1 MHAPDPQRPPGLVHV
16 VNTLGSG
23 GVARVAYELLARLP
37 GGYRRHLYCLARRAD
52 RAGGVQAQVKR
63 LTEAGVTIRVPSAD
77 DKATATRELAGWL
90 RHDDIDLVHT
100 HSFKPNRYARPV
112 ALDADLVTVAHFHNH
127 YDDKWSNP
135 AVLDAELRLATRTDS
150 FLACSASVR
159 DHVVDRLG
167 LDPERVK
174 VIRNGVDV
182 ARFAGGDGRRVRADL
197 DIPPQA
203 PLVGTVGRMSRQ
215 KAQDDFLRA
224 ARLVA
229 TSYPQAV
236 FAVVGGADDR
246 EVERE
251 LRELASALGL
261 DSRVRFAGF
270 CDDLADVYAA
280 LDVFVLTSRWEGLP
294 LVLAEAMAAAVP
306 VVATTVG
313 SIPEV
318 VGGAGLLVPV
328 GDAARVASAV
338 CELLSH
344 PDRARQMAGRGRAQ
358 AARMGWV
365 APAADLADHYAE
377 LLGHPA
383 VPS

>member
-1 MHAPDPQRPPGLVHV
+1 
-16 VNTLGSG
+16 
-23 GVARVAYELLARLP
+23 
-37 GGYRRHLYCLARRAD
+37 
-52 RAGGVQAQVKR
+52 
-63 LTEAGVTIRVPSAD
+63 
-77 DKATATRELAGWL
+77 
-90 RHDDIDLVHT
+90 
-100 HSFKPNRYARPV
+100 
-112 ALDADLVTVAHFHNH
+112 
-127 YDDKWSNP
+127 
-135 AVLDAELRLATRTDS
+135 
-150 FLACSASVR
+150 
-159 DHVVDRLG
+159 
-167 LDPERVK
+167 
-174 VIRNGVDV
+174 
-182 ARFAGGDGRRVRADL
+182 
-197 DIPPQA
+197 
-203 PLVGTVGRMSRQ
+203 
-215 KAQDDFLRA
+215 
-224 ARLVA
+224 
-229 TSYPQAV
+229 
-236 FAVVGGADDR
+236 
-246 EVERE
+246 
-251 LRELASALGL
+251 LGL

>member
-1 MHAPDPQRPPGLVHV
+1 
-16 VNTLGSG
+16 
-23 GVARVAYELLARLP
+23 VAYELLARLP
-37 GGYRRHLYCLARRAD
+37 GGYRRHLYCLARRTD
-52 RAGGVQAQVKR
+52 RAAGVQTQAER
-63 LTEAGVTIRVPSAD
+63 LAEAGVTVRVPSTD
-77 DKATATRELAGWL
+77 DKATAVRELAGWL
-90 RHDDIDLVHT
+90 RDDGIDLVHT

-112 ALDADLVTVAHFHNH
+112 ALDAQLVTVAHFHNH
-127 YDDKWSNP
+127 YDDKWDS
-135 AVLDAELRLATRTDS
+135 AVLDTERRLAARTSS

-159 DHVVDRLG
+159 DHVVSRIG
-167 LDPERVK
+167 LDRERVK
-174 VIRNGVDV
+174 VIRNGVDM
-182 ARFAGGDGRRVRADL
+182 ARFTSGDGRRVRAEL
-197 DIPPQA
+197 GIPPRS
-203 PLVGTVGRMSRQ
+203 PLIGTVGRMSRQ

-229 TSYPQAV
+229 ASYPQAV
-236 FAVVGGADDR
+236 FAIVGGADDR

-251 LRELASALGL
+251 LRELASALDLG
-261 DSRVRFAGF
+261 SRVRFIGF
-270 CDDLADVYAA
+270 RDDLADVYAA

-313 SIPEV
+313 SVPEV
-318 VGGAGLLVPV
+318 VGGAGLLVSV

-338 CELLSH
+338 CELLAR
-344 PDRARQMAGRGRAQ
+344 PDHARQMAGQGRTQ
-358 AARMGWV
+358 AARMGWA